1 MAPFLPIRFRAIV
14 LAGGRSSRLHASAPG
29 PTPDKP
35 LLSRDGLTL
44 VDAVLTD
51 LDRFAEVGA
60 AECVVVGPENIP
72 LPADAG
78 LVRED
83 PPYSGPAA
91 AIRAGLSFM
100 DGTDVRDSG
109 PDAAR
114 RAWVFVVATDMPH
127 PGPGLAELRRAVLA
141 HGSEE
146 TAFIGVE
153 DGRWQPLMSVLRL
166 DRALEAFT
174 EPAESQSVMSR
185 LKRLSPVDVELPTG
199 SSKDIDTW
207 DDAVSLGFVDGTAGR
222 FSGSRT

>member
-1 MAPFLPIRFRAIV
+1 MVPFLPVVFRAIV

-35 LLSRDGLTL
+35 LLSRDGVTL
-44 VDAVLTD
+44 VEAVLTD
-51 LDRFAEVGA
+51 LDRCAGVGA
-60 AECVVVGPENIP
+60 AGCVVVGPENIP
-72 LPADAG
+72 LRTGAG

-100 DGTDVRDSG
+100 DGAEGRDSA

-114 RAWVFVVATDMPH
+114 RTWVFVAAADMPH
-127 PGPGLAELRRAVLA
+127 PGPGLAALRRAVLA
-141 HGSEE
+141 HDCEE

-166 DRALEAFT
+166 DRAREAFT
-174 EPAESQSVMSR
+174 EPAESHSVMSR
-185 LKRLSPVDVELPTG
+185 LERLSPVDVELPTG
-199 SSKDIDTW
+199 SSQDIDTW
-207 DDAVSLGFVDGTAGR
+207 DDAVSLGFVGGNNGS